1 MALSGDVLARKLSLF
16 DATMIVVSGII
27 GAGIFFTPAVV
38 AQTVRT
44 PFLISAVWAAGGLVA
59 LAGAF
64 VFAELSTV
72 LPRAGGQYA
81 FFREAFHPLLGFLY
95 GWALLLII
103 YAGGTAAVAMACAE
117 YSARLAGIP
126 PALVRPLAVGIVLLL
141 VGFHSLGIKPGA
153 LLLNVITA
161 GKMLALAALIVLAF
175 LLAGKAGVSAE
186 PLLPAG
192 PGAARLVSTF
202 FAGLVPALFAYGG
215 WQTVSYVAEELR
227 DPLRDLPRAILAG
240 VACVIAVYL
249 GANFAMLR
257 VLSASG
263 LAATST
269 PAADAAALVAGP
281 WGARAMGA
289 LIVASTF
296 GFLNHALMTAPR
308 VYYAMA
314 ADGLFFRAVA
324 RVHPRTRAPVAA
336 IVTQGALAC
345 AFALTN
351 SYARLLGYVVFADWL
366 FFALAGV
373 ALIVLRRKL
382 PGAARPHPVPFYPF
396 TPLVF
401 ALFGFI
407 IVLNTF
413 VTDTG
418 NALVGTAILAAGV
431 PAYYLWRA
439 FQDHPHLGA

>member
-1 MALSGDVLARKLSLF
+1 MPDRAAALARKLSAF

-44 PFLISAVWAAGGLVA
+44 PFLIAAVWIVGGLIA

-81 FFREAFHPLLGFLY
+81 FFREAFHPLVGFLY

-117 YSARLAGIP
+117 YAARLAAIP
-126 PALVRPLAVGIVLLL
+126 PGLVRPLAVGIVLVL
-141 VGFHSLGIKPGA
+141 VAFHSLGIKPGA
-153 LLLNVITA
+153 LLLNVITV
-161 GKMLALAALIVLAF
+161 GKMMALLSLIGLAF
-175 LLAGKAGVSAE
+175 LLAHGPSAAPE
-186 PLLPAG
+186 PLFPDG
-192 PGAARLVSTF
+192 PGVARLVSTF

-227 DPLRDLPRAILAG
+227 EPVRDLPRAILAG
-240 VACVIAVYL
+240 VALVIAVYL
-249 GANFAMLR
+249 GANFALLR

-314 ADGLFFRAVA
+314 KDGLFFRAVA

-366 FFALAGV
+366 FFALAGA
-373 ALIVLRRKL
+373 ALVVLRRKL
-382 PGAARPHPVPFYPF
+382 PQAARPHPVPLYPL

-401 ALFGFI
+401 TLFGVVV
-407 IVLNTF
+407 VLNTF
-413 VTDTG
+413 VTDPR

-431 PAYYLWRA
+431 PAWFLWRPA
-439 FQDHPHLGA
+439 PPSRP